1 MAAKSKSKEALVRI
15 IVDPR
20 DASKDQFIPN
30 WALQNYVVSGKV
42 KWDLTNMCW
51 CSSDGER
58 LPYKEK

>member
-1 MAAKSKSKEALVRI
+1 MAAKSKADTSLVRI

-20 DASKDQFIPN
+20 DAGKDQFIPH
-30 WALQNYVVSGKV
+30 WALQHYVVGGLI

-51 CSSDGER
+51 CSSDGEG